1 MQPINAISC
10 NVQICEE
17 YAFCLRIWCRLC
29 MQMRGPVQNGLYCG
43 SLSNSAKP
51 YPQVSKWHSM
61 IARCGNEEQASLWQP
76 KLELRAWKGIV
87 QIRLLVWHTS
97 HFMSG
102 LSLATTIYHHP
113 LRVTST
119 DPAAPV
125 GSGMLKQTA
134 VGIPTCAK
142 NKDSSPSRM
151 QGQTL

>member
-1 MQPINAISC
+1 MSRYVRNMRSVCVFDAVCVCKCAGQSKTGSI
-10 NVQICEE
+10 VE
-17 YAFCLRIWCRLC
+17 AFQTLLSHIPKFPSDTAWLQGVAMRSRRLF
-29 MQMRGPVQNGLYCG
+29 G
-43 SLSNSAKP
+43 S
-51 YPQVSKWHSM
+51 
-61 IARCGNEEQASLWQP
+61 P